1 MKADKEELCKMRLN
15 NAKENKTKPWEMTDL
30 EVVLKHLK
38 KNKSRDPLGYANEL
52 FRPETAGDDLKLAIL
67 MMINRIKQEQ
77 IYPTALELCDIS
89 AIYKMKNNRND
100 YENYR
105 GIFRV

>member
-1 MKADKEELCKMRLN
+1 MDTFKKRLENRPIKENLNLVDMKADKEELCKMRLN

-67 MMINRIKQEQ
+67 MMMNRIKQEQ
-77 IYPTALELCDIS
+77 ISYCTGAL
-89 AIYKMKNNRND
+89 
-100 YENYR
+100 
-105 GIFRV
+105 